1 MAEEKDLIT
10 TEQTSVEIMTKDLA
24 EKTEKIVADIL
35 AQEDPDKMK
44 QLIGYFNMAQSK
56 KDVLRTLSY
65 NQLLDAVTDQMNER
79 VTKRADQFSNKDLLD
94 YMNTMNSS
102 LDRARK
108 QINSVDDT
116 PVITFNQQNNTVIVG
131 EDTLDRESKR
141 RVADAV
147 KSILKK
153 LDQQKNVQKDLEIIE
168 EEPVLNNEIETNFV
182 IQDDDI

>member
-1 MAEEKDLIT
+1 MSEEKNLPETIEQKSIQTMTQDLAQQ
-10 TEQTSVEIMTKDLA
+10 TEQ
-24 EKTEKIVADIL
+24 IVSDIL
-35 AQEDPDKMK
+35 DQDDPDKMK

-65 NQLLDAVTDQMNER
+65 NQLLDAVTEQMSER

-102 LDRARK
+102 LERARK
-108 QINSVDDT
+108 QINSVDET
-116 PVITFNQQNNTVIVG
+116 PMITLNQQNNTVIL
-131 EDTLDRESKR
+131 DTDSLDRDSKK

-153 LDQQKNVQKDLEIIE
+153 LEAQKNLDESMEITE
-168 EEPVLNNEIETNFV
+168 ESPVLNNDTSE
-182 IQDDDI
+182 DDNI